1 VLFALGEARLV
12 PVLRLSST
20 EATARAVG
28 WLAEAG
34 LSVFEITLTVPGAV
48 GLIEQLTKRGE
59 TLVGAGTVMNVADAE
74 RCLDAGARFLVSPCV
89 VPELPALCHMRGAA
103 CLLGALTPSEVKA
116 ALDAGADAV
125 KIFPASTVGLSHFK
139 ALRSV
144 FPKIQMVPTGGIG
157 AEDIADWLAAGAA
170 FVGVGGKLT
179 AGARDD
185 MMAAAR
191 DLLARL
197 P

>member
-1 VLFALGEARLV
+1 MLSALTEARLV
-12 PVLRLSST
+12 PVLRLSSA
-20 EATARAVG
+20 EATATAVG

-48 GLIEQLTKRGE
+48 GLIEQLAKRDN
-59 TLVGAGTVMNVADAE
+59 TLVGAGTVMNADQAQ

-89 VPELPALCHMRGAA
+89 VPELPALCHARGAA

-116 ALDAGADAV
+116 AVDAGADAV

-144 FPKIQMVPTGGIG
+144 FPGVEMVPTGGIG
-157 AEDIADWLAAGAA
+157 AADIADWLAAGAA

-179 AGARDD
+179 AGGRED
-185 MMAAAR
+185 MISAAR

>member
-1 VLFALGEARLV
+1 VLSALSEARLV
-12 PVLRLSST
+12 PVLRLSSA
-20 EATARAVG
+20 EATASAFD

-48 GLIEQLTKRGE
+48 ALIERLVGRGN
-59 TLVGAGTVMNVADAE
+59 TLVGAGTVMNADQAK

-89 VPELPALCHMRGAA
+89 VPALPALCHARGAA
-103 CLLGALTPSEVKA
+103 CLLGAMTPSEVKA
-116 ALDAGADAV
+116 AVDAGADAV
-125 KIFPASTVGLSHFK
+125 KIFPASTLGLAHFK

-144 FPKIQMVPTGGIG
+144 FPGVEMVPTGGIG
-157 AEDIADWLAAGAA
+157 AGDIADWLAAGAA

-185 MMAAAR
+185 MIAAAR
-191 DLLARL
+191 ELQKALA
-197 P
+197 

>member
-1 VLFALGEARLV
+1 MLFALGEARLV

-74 RCLDAGARFLVSPCV
+74 RWSCQHARYRCV
-89 VPELPALCHMRGAA
+89 
-103 CLLGALTPSEVKA
+103 
-116 ALDAGADAV
+116 
-125 KIFPASTVGLSHFK
+125 
-139 ALRSV
+139 
-144 FPKIQMVPTGGIG
+144 
-157 AEDIADWLAAGAA
+157 DWAH
-170 FVGVGGKLT
+170 
-179 AGARDD
+179 
-185 MMAAAR
+185 
-191 DLLARL
+191 
-197 P
+197 